1 MSLANSSWCLW
12 RFSISNLQLRAS
24 ATVGGNGTWERPQ
37 CLLKASCSEDSEPAR
52 VSVPWLWGYWLRR
65 LSIKLGIVTRT
76 LGHQQQM
83 GNADGSC
90 TYQPAAVSGLLQ
102 LGKSLQT
109 ETPTT
114 CSDHTSDHSSYQQ
127 LTECSHVLAAAPLR
141 AGCGSRQRQDFC
153 TWRSVGGCC
162 SRIGCRQCWQPAQ
175 LSL

>member
-12 RFSISNLQLRAS
+12 RFSISNLRAS
-24 ATVGGNGTWERPQ
+24 AKVVGNGTWERPQ

-52 VSVPWLWGYWLRR
+52 VSVPWLWGYGLRR

-127 LTECSHVLAAAPLR
+127 LTEIHRVLTCARGGTSASRLWISSTTGLLHVEICWRMLLPHRLQAMLATCAA
-141 AGCGSRQRQDFC
+141 
-153 TWRSVGGCC
+153 
-162 SRIGCRQCWQPAQ
+162 
-175 LSL
+175 